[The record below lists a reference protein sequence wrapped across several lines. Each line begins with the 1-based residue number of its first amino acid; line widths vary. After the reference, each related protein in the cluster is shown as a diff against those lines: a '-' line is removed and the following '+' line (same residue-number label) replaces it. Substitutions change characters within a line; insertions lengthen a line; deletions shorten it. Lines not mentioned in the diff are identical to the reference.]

1 MSLNLSYISKVR
13 FFSLMVANLIYFY
26 KNQTFIN
33 KNFNRFHKIHTQVF
47 VEQWLLHKLEHQA
60 NAEV

>member
-1 MSLNLSYISKVR
+1 ML
-13 FFSLMVANLIYFY
+13 ANLIYFY

-33 KNFNRFHKIHTQVF
+33 KNFNRFHKIHTQIF

>member
-1 MSLNLSYISKVR
+1 MI
-13 FFSLMVANLIYFY
+13 ANLIYFY
-26 KNQTFIN
+26 KNQIFIN
-33 KNFNRFHKIHTQVF
+33 KKFNRFHKIQTQVF

>member
-1 MSLNLSYISKVR
+1 MI
-13 FFSLMVANLIYFY
+13 ANLIYFY

-33 KNFNRFHKIHTQVF
+33 KNFNRFHKIQIQVF